1 MEQKRHRLVIMVLRY
16 HLLFNTEIMK
26 KIFILFLAASV
37 GLSLSSCKKYLDV
50 NTNTN
55 QPISGT
61 PELVLP
67 QAMTAVANLT
77 WGQAPLEGTIP
88 NPANATTTA
97 SFNFY
102 GAQVVGYA
110 ANGGGVSGWGAI
122 ISYDYASTDWQRLWN
137 NSYDIATDLQY
148 VIDNTEG
155 KAGYAQFNAAAKL
168 MKAYTFQRLVDQYGD
183 VPYTDALKGAASVT
197 PKYDK
202 ATDIY
207 KSLADLCDA
216 AIVAFKANP
225 AAASNFKS
233 ADVMFG
239 SSASA
244 TAEITRW
251 IQFAN
256 TLKLRLILR
265 AGNKVAFTNKN
276 FDGAGFLTDD
286 ASINPG
292 YTKIIGKQNPGWNGF
307 VYSAAGAAVAAGS
320 NYVPT
325 PFIMSFYNGTKL
337 TDPARANVVYKS
349 GISTATNQL
358 GNQLATAGRGAT
370 PNSWFRGTSST
381 AYEAI
386 GIFKGPD
393 AAQPVILA
401 ADSYF
406 LQAEGAL
413 TGVITGS
420 AQSLFNSGIQASFR
434 YLYKSNTGV
443 VSAGKDP
450 VADATTYQAANATK
464 YIANYSL
471 ATNPAQQLEA
481 IITQKYIALN
491 LIFGDEAWNE
501 FRRTGYPV
509 SNPDISAATPAQT
522 IVSVAGVSTAPDR
535 LPTRLLYPSTEFTY
549 NSANVPTGV
558 NKYSTKIFW
567 AR

>member
-1 MEQKRHRLVIMVLRY
+1 MVLRY

-26 KIFILFLAASV
+26 KIFILFFAATV
-37 GLSLSSCKKYLDV
+37 GISLSSCKKYLDV

-77 WGQAPLEGTIP
+77 WGQTALEGTIP
-88 NPANATTTA
+88 NPGNATTTA

-102 GAQVVGYA
+102 GSQVVGYA

-137 NSYDIATDLQY
+137 NSYDIANDFQY
-148 VIDNTEG
+148 VIDRTEG
-155 KAGYAQFNAAAKL
+155 LAGYAQFNAAAKL

-183 VPYTDALKGAASVT
+183 IPYTDALKGAASVT

-202 ATDIY
+202 ATDVY
-207 KSLADLCDA
+207 KALADLCDA

-225 AAASNFKS
+225 TAASNFKS

-239 SSASA
+239 SSATPA
-244 TAEITRW
+244 AEITRW
-251 IQFAN
+251 VQFAN
-256 TLKLRLILR
+256 TLKLRLIVR
-265 AGNKVAFTNKN
+265 AGNKVNFSNRV

-292 YTKIIGKQNPGWNGF
+292 YTKVIGKQNPAWNGF
-307 VYSAAGAAVAAGS
+307 AYSAANAAAAGGP

-349 GISTATNQL
+349 GIATATNQL

-370 PNSWFRGTSST
+370 PNSWFRGTSAT
-381 AYEAI
+381 AFEAI

-406 LQAEGAL
+406 LQAEAAL
-413 TGVITGS
+413 TGIITGNP
-420 AQSLFNSGIQASFR
+420 QTLFNSGIQASYR
-434 YLYKSNTGV
+434 YLYKTNTGAIA
-443 VSAGKDP
+443 AGKDP
-450 VADATTYQAANATK
+450 VADATAYQTANATK
-464 YIANYSL
+464 YIANYGL
-471 ATNPAQQLEA
+471 ATGLAQQLEA

-522 IVSVAGVSTAPDR
+522 IVSIAGVSTAADR

-549 NSANVPTGV
+549 NGANVPTNI